1 MCQPKG
7 RVTIQALFLAIFTEH
22 VKKSRSECEKVV
34 TKFDSNEVNLS
45 ITDDGKSANTLGI
58 LKTLE

>member
-7 RVTIQALFLAIFTEH
+7 RVTIQALFNSIFAES
-22 VKKSRSECEKVV
+22 VKKSQSEYEKVV
-34 TKFDSNEVNLS
+34 TKFDSNEIDLS
-45 ITDDGKSANTLGI
+45 ITDDGKPTTLGM

>member
-7 RVTIQALFLAIFTEH
+7 GVTIQALFNSIFAEN
-22 VKKSRSECEKVV
+22 VEKSQSEYEKVV
-34 TKFDSNEVNLS
+34 TKFDSNEIDLS
-45 ITDDGKSANTLGI
+45 ITDDAKPTTLGM

>member
-7 RVTIQALFLAIFTEH
+7 REMIQALFLAIFTEH

-34 TKFDSNEVNLS
+34 AKFDSNEVNLS

>member
-7 RVTIQALFLAIFTEH
+7 RVTIQALFLAIFTKH

-34 TKFDSNEVNLS
+34 TKFVSNEVNLS
-45 ITDDGKSANTLGI
+45 ITDDGKSANLGI
-58 LKTLE
+58 LKTLK